1 MPAWKQPTARQAGIH
16 AADHILIRAITAA
29 LSGAGSD
36 LVARVA
42 YAEVDQMARLLAAG
56 QTGEYKERLEGFA
69 AAIAD
74 GLYRQHLELD
84 DPHE

>member
-1 MPAWKQPTARQAGIH
+1 MPILKHPSPRQAGIH
-16 AADHILIRAITAA
+16 AADHILVRAITSAIA
-29 LSGAGSD
+29 GAGSE
-36 LVARVA
+36 LVAKVA

-56 QTGEYKERLEGFA
+56 QTEKYIERLLGFA
-69 AAIAD
+69 AALGD